1 MKLTPD
7 QTSVARILR
16 VNYAGEYGAIRIYG
30 AQIAVSRRPFPALVE
45 MLEELRSHEIIHC
58 QTFTDAMPSRGARP
72 CRAMGLWS
80 KGGWLLGF
88 LTALMGPR
96 AIWTCT
102 EAVEDVVHEH
112 LDAQLAFLL
121 SRDVEL
127 HGQIAAI
134 QEEEAGHLSLARQ
147 QKGSDDEVKA
157 ILDRDT
163 AHWAVN
169 GFGMFLLHRTEGG
182 AFMGGAGLS
191 HPDDWPSHE
200 LTWWLMPEARG
211 TGFATEASR
220 AVIDWAYTALGWPQ
234 VETHMRDENA
244 AAHAL
249 AKRLG
254 GSVDR
259 RETFPDGVTRD
270 VYVLPERAPA

>member
-1 MKLTPD
+1 MTTCLVHTPTLT
-7 QTSVARILR
+7 TERLTLR
-16 VNYAGEYGAIRIYG
+16 APTPQDIDAYRAFYD
-30 AQIAVSRRPFPALVE
+30 VSDVKVGGY
-45 MLEELRSHEIIHC
+45 
-58 QTFTDAMPSRGARP
+58 RGGR
-72 CRAMGLWS
+72 
-80 KGGWLLGF
+80 
-88 LTALMGPR
+88 
-96 AIWTCT
+96 
-102 EAVEDVVHEH
+102 
-112 LDAQLAFLL
+112 
-121 SRDVEL
+121 
-127 HGQIAAI
+127 
-134 QEEEAGHLSLARQ
+134 
-147 QKGSDDEVKA
+147 SDDEVKA

-169 GFGMFLLHRTEGG
+169 GFGMFLLHRTEDG
-182 AFMGGAGLS
+182 AFMGGTGLS

-220 AVIDWAYTALGWPQ
+220 AVIDWAYSMLGWSQ

-270 VYVLPERAPA
+270 VYVLPEITSA